1 MECIRSVSEA
11 VRLAHELHKKLGG
24 VLPWW
29 RGQSDSTWKLEPVI
43 SRSEFRNKG
52 LEKNFLGLFLLGA
65 PSRHS
70 SLPSRDDRAGWLFLA
85 RHYGLPT
92 RLLDWTEAPLIALY
106 FAVTPSE
113 GGDGALWA
121 LDPNELNYQVMGMR
135 GVFLPEREHVGPL
148 FHRAFSGEKADS
160 DRIAAVLP
168 FEVDTRI
175 LLQLSRFTI
184 HESASPLEE
193 LVADTAVVRKI
204 VIPSSSKLP
213 IATELE
219 SLGFRHSTIFP
230 DLSTLAKYISGLRFR
245 DG

>member
-1 MECIRSVSEA
+1 MECIKSVSEV
-11 VRLAHELHKKLGG
+11 VRLAHELHRKFGG
-24 VLPWW
+24 ILPWW
-29 RGQSDSTWKLEPVI
+29 RGQSDSTWKLIPAI
-43 SRSEFRNKG
+43 SRPEFRKKG
-52 LEKNFLGLFLLGA
+52 AEKNFLGLFLLGA

-70 SLPSRDDRAGWLFLA
+70 PLPSRDDWAGWLSLA

-121 LDPNELNYQVMGMR
+121 LNPNELNHHVMGMR
-135 GVFLPEREHVGPL
+135 GVFVPARKQVGPL
-148 FHRAFSGEKADS
+148 FHRAFSGEKADA

-168 FEVDTRI
+168 SEVDTRM

-184 HESASPLEE
+184 HESARPLEE
-193 LVADTAVVRKI
+193 LVPDTAVVRKI
-204 VIPSSSKLP
+204 VISSLSKP
-213 IATELE
+213 QIAAELE